1 MILKVINHQ
10 LQFDMK
16 NICTV
21 FFPYEKIRD
30 DGDED
35 IVVIT
40 ERCEN
45 LLSVDAKIYDKQMKK
60 THILTEGE
68 DMAVAMSVLLYSV
81 LSELMGYEP
90 PWGILFGVRPAT
102 VSYTHLTLPT
112 T

>member
-21 FFPYEKIRD
+21 FFPYEKIKA
-30 DGDED
+30 DGDEN

-45 LLSVDAKIYDKQMKK
+45 VLSVDAKVYDKHLKK
-60 THILTEGE
+60 THRLAEGE

-90 PWGILFGVRPAT
+90 PWGILFGVRPAK
-102 VSYTHLTLPT
+102 LM
-112 T
+112 